1 MFVVSSY
8 TRNFPMDMLEQDEI
22 FDNLRNREL
31 YWILHN
37 FNKIITPA
45 WYLIETFSSFLRY
58 LVTPVLFELTLLG
71 GADTDFVFTS
81 KLLIPVKVNKVV
93 TFNWLALLLIKS
105 RFLR

>member
-1 MFVVSSY
+1 
-8 TRNFPMDMLEQDEI
+8 MDMLEQDEI

-58 LVTPVLFELTLLG
+58 LVTPVLFRLTLLG
-71 GADTDFVFTS
+71 GADTDFVFPS
-81 KLLIPVKVNKVV
+81 KLLISVKINKVV
-93 TFNWLALLLIKS
+93 TFNWRALLLIKS
-105 RFLR
+105 KF